1 MNKVLDFHRLAMVLR
16 WDALSNWKKYVR
28 NTLGLAFVF
37 SFICIWYQ
45 FNWRSYGYVT
55 YNYGYVTYND
65 VKDLYLGNVSG
76 LFMFISF
83 IIFFFC
89 GSRIFIN
96 MKTKASRS
104 LFLMLP
110 ATNMEK
116 FTSRLLYTVLGT
128 SLMIVASWMIA
139 DIIQFVFSLF
149 LTPGMQGSLVGKTF
163 EELFLKN
170 NFDSSHFVV
179 RNGTSVLGQTF
190 PVGMLLLSLTIFTH
204 SFFTLGGTVFRKSAT
219 LLTICSSFILMF
231 LTALISSFVDADVL
245 RHLVQSIEP
254 NTFGWLMVMVL
265 LLLSAFNYWAAYK
278 LFTHMQIINNKWF
291 NIL

>member
-55 YNYGYVTYND
+55 YND
-65 VKDLYLGNVSG
+65 VKDLYLGSVSG

-163 EELFLKN
+163 EEFI
-170 NFDSSHFVV
+170 V

>member
-28 NTLGLAFVF
+28 STLGLAFVF
-37 SFICIWYQ
+37 SFICIFYQ
-45 FNWRSYGYVT
+45 FNWRS
-55 YNYGYVTYND
+55 NGYVTYND
-65 VKDLYLGNVSG
+65 VKYLYLGSVSG

-128 SLMIVASWMIA
+128 SLMIVASWIIA

-149 LTPGMQGSLVGKTF
+149 LTPGMQGSLVGTAF

-190 PVGMLLLSLTIFTH
+190 PVGMFLLSLTIFTH

-219 LLTICSSFILMF
+219 LLTICTSFILMF

-245 RHLVQSIEP
+245 RHLVQSMEP

-265 LLLSAFNYWAAYK
+265 LLLSVFNYWAAFK

>member
-16 WDALSNWKKYVR
+16 WDALSNWKKYLR

-55 YNYGYVTYND
+55 YND
-65 VKDLYLGNVSG
+65 VKDLYLGSVSG

-149 LTPGMQGSLVGKTF
+149 LTPGMQGSLV
-163 EELFLKN
+163 
-170 NFDSSHFVV
+170 FDSSHFIV
-179 RNGTSVLGQTF
+179 RNGTSVLEQTF

>member
-37 SFICIWYQ
+37 SFICICFQ
-45 FNWRSYGYVT
+45 FNWRSNGYVT
-55 YNYGYVTYND
+55 YHD

-116 FTSRLLYTVLGT
+116 FISRLLYTVVGT
-128 SLMIVASWMIA
+128 SLMIFASWMIA

-149 LTPGMQGSLVGKTF
+149 LTPGMQGSLVGTVF
-163 EELFLKN
+163 EELFLKD
-170 NFDSSHFVV
+170 NFDSSHFIV

-190 PVGMLLLSLTIFTH
+190 PVGMFLLSLTIFNH
-204 SFFTLGGTVFRKSAT
+204 SFFTLGGTIFRKSAT

-231 LTALISSFVDADVL
+231 LMALISSFVDDDVL
-245 RHLVQSIEP
+245 VHFVQSMQP
-254 NTFGWLMVMVL
+254 NTFGWLMVNVF
-265 LLLSAFNYWAAYK
+265 LLLSVFNYWASYK

>member
-37 SFICIWYQ
+37 SFICICFQ
-45 FNWRSYGYVT
+45 FNWRSNGYVT
-55 YNYGYVTYND
+55 YHD

-76 LFMFISF
+76 LFMFMSF

-116 FTSRLLYTVLGT
+116 FISRLLYTVVGT
-128 SLMIVASWMIA
+128 SLMIFASWMIA

-149 LTPGMQGSLVGKTF
+149 LTPGMQGSLVARAF
-163 EELFLKN
+163 EQLFLKN

-179 RNGTSVLGQTF
+179 RNGTNVLGQTF
-190 PVGMLLLSLTIFTH
+190 PVGMFLLSLTIFNH
-204 SFFTLGGTVFRKSAT
+204 SFFTLGGTIFRKSAT

-231 LTALISSFVDADVL
+231 LMALISSFVDDDVL
-245 RHLVQSIEP
+245 VHFVQSMQP
-254 NTFGWLMVMVL
+254 NTFGWLMVNVF
-265 LLLSAFNYWAAYK
+265 LLLSVFNYWASYK

>member
-28 NTLGLAFVF
+28 STLGLAFVF
-37 SFICIWYQ
+37 SFICIFYQ
-45 FNWRSYGYVT
+45 FNWRS
-55 YNYGYVTYND
+55 NGYVTYND
-65 VKDLYLGNVSG
+65 VKDLYLENVSG
-76 LFMFISF
+76 MFMFIS
-83 IIFFFC
+83 
-89 GSRIFIN
+89 FIN

-128 SLMIVASWMIA
+128 SLMIVASWIIA

-149 LTPGMQGSLVGKTF
+149 LTPGMQGSLVGTAF
-163 EELFLKN
+163 EELFLKD

-190 PVGMLLLSLTIFTH
+190 PVGMFLFSLTLFTH

-231 LTALISSFVDADVL
+231 LTVLISSFVDADVL
-245 RHLVQSIEP
+245 RHLVQSMEP

>member
-45 FNWRSYGYVT
+45 FNMRS
-55 YNYGYVTYND
+55 NGYVTYND
-65 VKDLYLGNVSG
+65 VKDLYLGSVSG

-163 EELFLKN
+163 EEFI
-170 NFDSSHFVV
+170 V

>member
-45 FNWRSYGYVT
+45 FNMRS
-55 YNYGYVTYND
+55 NGYVTYND
-65 VKDLYLGNVSG
+65 VKDLYLGSVSG

-128 SLMIVASWMIA
+128 SLMNVASWMIA

-163 EELFLKN
+163 EELFLK
-170 NFDSSHFVV
+170 FIV

>member
-28 NTLGLAFVF
+28 STLGLAFVF

-45 FNWRSYGYVT
+45 FNMRS
-55 YNYGYVTYND
+55 NGYVTYND
-65 VKDLYLGNVSG
+65 VKDLYLGSVSG

-149 LTPGMQGSLVGKTF
+149 LTPGMQGSLV
-163 EELFLKN
+163 
-170 NFDSSHFVV
+170 FDSSHFIV
-179 RNGTSVLGQTF
+179 RNGTSVLEQTF

-204 SFFTLGGTVFRKSAT
+204 SFFTLGGSVFRKSAT

>member
-28 NTLGLAFVF
+28 STLGLAFVF
-37 SFICIWYQ
+37 SFICIFYQ
-45 FNWRSYGYVT
+45 FNWRS
-55 YNYGYVTYND
+55 NGYVTYND

-116 FTSRLLYTVLGT
+116 FISRLLYTVVGT
-128 SLMIVASWMIA
+128 FLMIVASWMIA
-139 DIIQFVFSLF
+139 DMIQFVFSLF
-149 LTPGMQGSLVGKTF
+149 LTPGMQGSLVARAF
-163 EELFLKN
+163 EQLFLKN

-190 PVGMLLLSLTIFTH
+190 PVGMVLFSLTLFTH

-231 LTALISSFVDADVL
+231 ATAMISSFVDEDVL
-245 RHLVQSIEP
+245 VHFVHSMEP
-254 NTFGWLMVMVL
+254 DTFGWLMVNVF
-265 LLLSAFNYWAAYK
+265 LLLSVFNYWVSYK
-278 LFTHMQIINNKWF
+278 LFTHMQVINNKWF

>member
-37 SFICIWYQ
+37 SFICIFYQ
-45 FNWRSYGYVT
+45 FNWRS
-55 YNYGYVTYND
+55 NGYVTYND

-76 LFMFISF
+76 MFMFISF
-83 IIFFFC
+83 IIFIFC

-163 EELFLKN
+163 EELFLKD
-170 NFDSSHFVV
+170 NFDV

-190 PVGMLLLSLTIFTH
+190 PVGMLLLSLTIFNH

-245 RHLVQSIEP
+245 RHLVQSIGP

>member
-45 FNWRSYGYVT
+45 FNMRS
-55 YNYGYVTYND
+55 NGYVTYND

-128 SLMIVASWMIA
+128 SLMIVASWIIA

-149 LTPGMQGSLVGKTF
+149 LTPGMQGSLVGTVF
-163 EELFLKN
+163 EELFLKD
-170 NFDSSHFVV
+170 NFDSSHFIV
-179 RNGTSVLGQTF
+179 RNGTSVLGR
-190 PVGMLLLSLTIFTH
+190 MLLLSLTIFTH

-231 LTALISSFVDADVL
+231 LMALISSFVDEDVL

>member
-28 NTLGLAFVF
+28 STLGLAFVF
-37 SFICIWYQ
+37 SFICIFYQ
-45 FNWRSYGYVT
+45 FNWRS
-55 YNYGYVTYND
+55 NGYVTYND
-65 VKDLYLGNVSG
+65 VKDLYLGSVSG
-76 LFMFISF
+76 MFMFISF

-116 FTSRLLYTVLGT
+116 FTSRLLYTILGT
-128 SLMIVASWMIA
+128 SLMIVASWIIA

-149 LTPGMQGSLVGKTF
+149 LTPGMQGSLVGTAF

-190 PVGMLLLSLTIFTH
+190 PVGMFLLSLTIFTH

-231 LTALISSFVDADVL
+231 LMALISSFVDDDVL
-245 RHLVQSIEP
+245 VHFVQSMQP
-254 NTFGWLMVMVL
+254 NTFGWLMVNVF
-265 LLLSAFNYWAAYK
+265 LLLSVFNYWASYK

>member
-28 NTLGLAFVF
+28 STLGLAFVF
-37 SFICIWYQ
+37 SFICVFYQ
-45 FNWRSYGYVT
+45 FNWRS
-55 YNYGYVTYND
+55 NGYVTYND

-76 LFMFISF
+76 MFMFISF

-116 FTSRLLYTVLGT
+116 FISRLLYTVVGT
-128 SLMIVASWMIA
+128 SLMIFASWMIA

-149 LTPGMQGSLVGKTF
+149 LTPGMQGSLVARAF
-163 EELFLKN
+163 EQLFLKN

-190 PVGMLLLSLTIFTH
+190 PVGMFLLSLTIFNH
-204 SFFTLGGTVFRKSAT
+204 SFFTLGGTIFRKSAT

-231 LTALISSFVDADVL
+231 LMALISSFVDDDVL
-245 RHLVQSIEP
+245 VHFVQSMQP
-254 NTFGWLMVMVL
+254 NTFGWLMVNVF
-265 LLLSAFNYWAAYK
+265 LLLSVFNYWASYK

>member
-28 NTLGLAFVF
+28 STLGLVFVF
-37 SFICIWYQ
+37 SFICIFYL
-45 FNWRSYGYVT
+45 FNWRS
-55 YNYGYVTYND
+55 NGYVTYND

-76 LFMFISF
+76 MFMFISF

-149 LTPGMQGSLVGKTF
+149 LTPGMQGSLVGTAF

-190 PVGMLLLSLTIFTH
+190 PVGMFLLSLTIFTH

-231 LTALISSFVDADVL
+231 LMALISSFVDDDVL
-245 RHLVQSIEP
+245 VHFVQSMQP
-254 NTFGWLMVMVL
+254 NTFGWLMVNVF
-265 LLLSAFNYWAAYK
+265 LLLSVFNYWASYK

-291 NIL
+291 NVL

>member
-45 FNWRSYGYVT
+45 FNMRSNGYVM
-55 YNYGYVTYND
+55 
-65 VKDLYLGNVSG
+65 KDLYLGSVSG

-163 EELFLKN
+163 EELFLKD
-170 NFDSSHFVV
+170 NFDSSHFIV

-245 RHLVQSIEP
+245 RHLDQSIEP

>member
-37 SFICIWYQ
+37 SFICIFYQ
-45 FNWRSYGYVT
+45 FNMR
-55 YNYGYVTYND
+55 NGYVTYND

-76 LFMFISF
+76 MFMFISF

-128 SLMIVASWMIA
+128 SLMIVASWIIA

-149 LTPGMQGSLVGKTF
+149 LTPGMQGSLVGTVF
-163 EELFLKN
+163 EELFLKD
-170 NFDSSHFVV
+170 NFDSSHFIV

-190 PVGMLLLSLTIFTH
+190 PVGMFLFSLTLFTH

-245 RHLVQSIEP
+245 RHLVQSMEP

>member
-55 YNYGYVTYND
+55 YND
-65 VKDLYLGNVSG
+65 VKDLYLGSVSG

-163 EELFLKN
+163 EEF
-170 NFDSSHFVV
+170 SSHFIV

>member
-45 FNWRSYGYVT
+45 FNMRS
-55 YNYGYVTYND
+55 NGYVTYND
-65 VKDLYLGNVSG
+65 VKDLYLGSVSG

-163 EELFLKN
+163 EELFLKD
-170 NFDSSHFVV
+170 NFDSSHFIV

-204 SFFTLGGTVFRKSAT
+204 SFLLWEALFSAS
-219 LLTICSSFILMF
+219 LPPC
-231 LTALISSFVDADVL
+231 
-245 RHLVQSIEP
+245 
-254 NTFGWLMVMVL
+254 
-265 LLLSAFNYWAAYK
+265 
-278 LFTHMQIINNKWF
+278 
-291 NIL
+291 

>member
-28 NTLGLAFVF
+28 STLGLAFVF
-37 SFICIWYQ
+37 SFICVFYQ
-45 FNWRSYGYVT
+45 FNWRSNGYVT
-55 YNYGYVTYND
+55 YHD
-65 VKDLYLGNVSG
+65 VRDLYLGNVSG
-76 LFMFISF
+76 MFMFISF

-116 FTSRLLYTVLGT
+116 FISRLLYTVVGT
-128 SLMIVASWMIA
+128 SLMIFASWMIA

-149 LTPGMQGSLVGKTF
+149 LTPGMQGSLVARAF
-163 EELFLKN
+163 EQLFLKN

-190 PVGMLLLSLTIFTH
+190 PVGMFLLSLTIFNH
-204 SFFTLGGTVFRKSAT
+204 SFFTLGGTIFRKSAT

-231 LTALISSFVDADVL
+231 LMALISSFVDDDVL
-245 RHLVQSIEP
+245 VHFVQSMQP
-254 NTFGWLMVMVL
+254 NTFGWLMVNVF
-265 LLLSAFNYWAAYK
+265 LLLSVFNYWASYK

>member
-28 NTLGLAFVF
+28 STLGLAFVF
-37 SFICIWYQ
+37 SFICIFYQ
-45 FNWRSYGYVT
+45 FNWRS
-55 YNYGYVTYND
+55 NGYVTYND
-65 VKDLYLGNVSG
+65 VKDLYLGSVSG
-76 LFMFISF
+76 MFMFISF

-116 FTSRLLYTVLGT
+116 FTSRLLYTILGT
-128 SLMIVASWMIA
+128 SLMIVASWIIA

-149 LTPGMQGSLVGKTF
+149 LTPGMQGSLVGTAF
-163 EELFLKN
+163 EGLFLKN

-190 PVGMLLLSLTIFTH
+190 PVGMFLLSLTIFTH

-231 LTALISSFVDADVL
+231 LMALISSFVDDDVL
-245 RHLVQSIEP
+245 VHFVQSMQP
-254 NTFGWLMVMVL
+254 NTFGWLMVNVF
-265 LLLSAFNYWAAYK
+265 LLLSVFNYWASYK

>member
-45 FNWRSYGYVT
+45 FNMRS
-55 YNYGYVTYND
+55 NGYVTYND
-65 VKDLYLGNVSG
+65 VKDLYLSDLSG
-76 LFMFISF
+76 SFMFISF
-83 IIFFFC
+83 VIFIFC

-116 FTSRLLYTVLGT
+116 FTSRLLYTVVGT
-128 SLMIVASWMIA
+128 FLMIVASWMIA
-139 DIIQFVFSLF
+139 DMIQFVFSLF
-149 LTPGMQGSLVGKTF
+149 LTPGMQGSLVARAF
-163 EELFLKN
+163 EQLFLKN

-190 PVGMLLLSLTIFTH
+190 PVGMVLFSLTLFTH

-231 LTALISSFVDADVL
+231 ATAMISSFVDEDVL
-245 RHLVQSIEP
+245 VHFVHSMEP
-254 NTFGWLMVMVL
+254 DTFGWLMVNVF
-265 LLLSAFNYWAAYK
+265 LLLSVFNYWVSYK
-278 LFTHMQIINNKWF
+278 LFTHMQVINNKWF

>member
-28 NTLGLAFVF
+28 STLGLAFVF
-37 SFICIWYQ
+37 SFICIFYQ
-45 FNWRSYGYVT
+45 FNWRS
-55 YNYGYVTYND
+55 NGYVTYND
-65 VKDLYLGNVSG
+65 VKDLYLGSVSG

-149 LTPGMQGSLVGKTF
+149 LTPGMQGSLV
-163 EELFLKN
+163 
-170 NFDSSHFVV
+170 FDSSHFIV

>member
-45 FNWRSYGYVT
+45 FNMRS
-55 YNYGYVTYND
+55 NGYVTYND

-163 EELFLKN
+163 EELFLK
-170 NFDSSHFVV
+170 FIV

>member
-45 FNWRSYGYVT
+45 FNMRS
-55 YNYGYVTYND
+55 NGYVTYND

-128 SLMIVASWMIA
+128 SLMIVASWIIA

-149 LTPGMQGSLVGKTF
+149 LTPGMQGSLVGTVF

-190 PVGMLLLSLTIFTH
+190 PVGMFLLTIFTH
-204 SFFTLGGTVFRKSAT
+204 SFFTLGGTIFRKSAT

-231 LTALISSFVDADVL
+231 LMALISSFVDDDVL
-245 RHLVQSIEP
+245 VHFVQSMEP

>member
-28 NTLGLAFVF
+28 STLGLAFVF
-37 SFICIWYQ
+37 SFICIFYQ
-45 FNWRSYGYVT
+45 FNWRS
-55 YNYGYVTYND
+55 NGYVTYND
-65 VKDLYLGNVSG
+65 VKDLYLGSVSG

-116 FTSRLLYTVLGT
+116 FISRLLYTVLGT
-128 SLMIVASWMIA
+128 SLMIVASWIIA

-149 LTPGMQGSLVGKTF
+149 LTPGMQGSLVGTVF
-163 EELFLKN
+163 EELFLKD
-170 NFDSSHFVV
+170 NFDSSHFIV

-190 PVGMLLLSLTIFTH
+190 PVGMFLLSLTIFTH

-231 LTALISSFVDADVL
+231 LMALISSFVDDDVL
-245 RHLVQSIEP
+245 VHFVQSMQP
-254 NTFGWLMVMVL
+254 NTFGWLMVNVF
-265 LLLSAFNYWAAYK
+265 LLLSVFNYWASYK

>member
-45 FNWRSYGYVT
+45 FNMRS
-55 YNYGYVTYND
+55 NGYVTYND
-65 VKDLYLGNVSG
+65 VKDLYLGSVSG

-163 EELFLKN
+163 EELFLK
-170 NFDSSHFVV
+170 FIV

-204 SFFTLGGTVFRKSAT
+204 SFFTLGGSVFRKSAT

>member
-28 NTLGLAFVF
+28 STLGLAFVF
-37 SFICIWYQ
+37 SFICIFYQ
-45 FNWRSYGYVT
+45 FNWRSNGYVT
-55 YNYGYVTYND
+55 YHD
-65 VKDLYLGNVSG
+65 VKDLYLGSVSG
-76 LFMFISF
+76 LFMFMSF

-116 FTSRLLYTVLGT
+116 FISRLLYTVVGT
-128 SLMIVASWMIA
+128 SLMIFASWMIA

-149 LTPGMQGSLVGKTF
+149 LTPGMQGSLVARAF
-163 EELFLKN
+163 EQLFLKN

-190 PVGMLLLSLTIFTH
+190 PVGMFLLSLTIFNH
-204 SFFTLGGTVFRKSAT
+204 SFFTLGGTIFRKSAT

-231 LTALISSFVDADVL
+231 LMALISSFVDDDVL
-245 RHLVQSIEP
+245 VHFVQSMQP
-254 NTFGWLMVMVL
+254 NTFGWLMVNVF
-265 LLLSAFNYWAAYK
+265 LLLSVFNYWASYK

-291 NIL
+291 NVL

>member
-45 FNWRSYGYVT
+45 FNMRS
-55 YNYGYVTYND
+55 NGYVTYND
-65 VKDLYLGNVSG
+65 VKDLYLGSVSG

-128 SLMIVASWMIA
+128 SLMIVASWIIA

-163 EELFLKN
+163 E
-170 NFDSSHFVV
+170 DIV

>member
-28 NTLGLAFVF
+28 STLGLAFVF
-37 SFICIWYQ
+37 SFICIFYQ
-45 FNWRSYGYVT
+45 FNWRS
-55 YNYGYVTYND
+55 NGYVTYND
-65 VKDLYLGNVSG
+65 VKDLYLGSVSG
-76 LFMFISF
+76 MFMFISF

-128 SLMIVASWMIA
+128 SLMIVASWIIA

-149 LTPGMQGSLVGKTF
+149 LTPGMQGSLVGTAF

-190 PVGMLLLSLTIFTH
+190 PVGMFLLSLTIFTH

-231 LTALISSFVDADVL
+231 LTALISSFVDDDVL
-245 RHLVQSIEP
+245 VHFVQSMQP
-254 NTFGWLMVMVL
+254 NTFGWLMVNVF
-265 LLLSAFNYWAAYK
+265 LLLSVFNYWASYK

-291 NIL
+291 NVL

>member
-28 NTLGLAFVF
+28 STLGLAFVF
-37 SFICIWYQ
+37 SFICIFYQ
-45 FNWRSYGYVT
+45 FNWRS
-55 YNYGYVTYND
+55 NGYVTYND

-76 LFMFISF
+76 MFMFISF

-128 SLMIVASWMIA
+128 SLMIVASWIIA

-149 LTPGMQGSLVGKTF
+149 LTPGMQGSLVGTAF
-163 EELFLKN
+163 EELFLKD

-190 PVGMLLLSLTIFTH
+190 PVGMFLFSLTLFTH

-231 LTALISSFVDADVL
+231 LMALISSFVDDDVL
-245 RHLVQSIEP
+245 VHFVQSMQP
-254 NTFGWLMVMVL
+254 NTFGWLMVNVF
-265 LLLSAFNYWAAYK
+265 LLLSVFNYWASYK

>member
-45 FNWRSYGYVT
+45 FNMRS
-55 YNYGYVTYND
+55 NGYVTYND
-65 VKDLYLGNVSG
+65 VKDLYLGSVSG

-128 SLMIVASWMIA
+128 SLMIVASWIIA

-149 LTPGMQGSLVGKTF
+149 LTPGMQGSLVGTVF
-163 EELFLKN
+163 EELFLKD
-170 NFDSSHFVV
+170 NFDSSHFIV
-179 RNGTSVLGQTF
+179 RNGTSVLGR
-190 PVGMLLLSLTIFTH
+190 MLLLSLTIFTH

-231 LTALISSFVDADVL
+231 LMALISSFVDEDVL
-245 RHLVQSIEP
+245 RHLDQSIEP

>member
-37 SFICIWYQ
+37 SFICICFQ
-45 FNWRSYGYVT
+45 FNWRSNGYVT
-55 YNYGYVTYND
+55 YHD

-76 LFMFISF
+76 LFMFMSF

-116 FTSRLLYTVLGT
+116 FISRLLYTVVGT
-128 SLMIVASWMIA
+128 SLMIFASWMIA

-149 LTPGMQGSLVGKTF
+149 LTPGMQGSLVARAF
-163 EELFLKN
+163 EQLFLKN

-190 PVGMLLLSLTIFTH
+190 PVGMFLLSLTIFNH
-204 SFFTLGGTVFRKSAT
+204 SFFTLGGTIFRKSAT

-231 LTALISSFVDADVL
+231 LMALISSFVDDDVL
-245 RHLVQSIEP
+245 VHFVQSMQP
-254 NTFGWLMVMVL
+254 NTFGWLMVNVF
-265 LLLSAFNYWAAYK
+265 LLLSVFNYWASYK

-291 NIL
+291 NVL

>member
-45 FNWRSYGYVT
+45 FNWRS
-55 YNYGYVTYND
+55 NGYVTYND

-76 LFMFISF
+76 SFMFISF
-83 IIFFFC
+83 IIFIFC

-116 FTSRLLYTVLGT
+116 FISRLLYTVVGT
-128 SLMIVASWMIA
+128 SLMIFASWMIA

-149 LTPGMQGSLVGKTF
+149 LTPGMQGSLVARAF
-163 EELFLKN
+163 EQLFLKN

-190 PVGMLLLSLTIFTH
+190 PVGMFLLSLTIFNH
-204 SFFTLGGTVFRKSAT
+204 SFFTLGGTIFRKSAT

-231 LTALISSFVDADVL
+231 LMALISSFVDDDVL
-245 RHLVQSIEP
+245 VHFVQSMQP
-254 NTFGWLMVMVL
+254 NTFGWLMVNVF
-265 LLLSAFNYWAAYK
+265 LLLSVFNYWASYK

>member
-28 NTLGLAFVF
+28 STLGLAFVF
-37 SFICIWYQ
+37 SFICIFYQ
-45 FNWRSYGYVT
+45 FNWRS
-55 YNYGYVTYND
+55 NGYVTYND
-65 VKDLYLGNVSG
+65 VKDLYLGSVSG
-76 LFMFISF
+76 MFMFISF

-128 SLMIVASWMIA
+128 SLMIVASWIIA

-149 LTPGMQGSLVGKTF
+149 LTPGMQGSLVGTVF
-163 EELFLKN
+163 EELFLKD
-170 NFDSSHFVV
+170 NFDSSHFIV

-231 LTALISSFVDADVL
+231 LMALISSFVDDDVL
-245 RHLVQSIEP
+245 VHFVQSMQP
-254 NTFGWLMVMVL
+254 NTFGWLMVNVF
-265 LLLSAFNYWAAYK
+265 LLLSVFNYWASYK

-291 NIL
+291 NVL

>member
-28 NTLGLAFVF
+28 STLGLAFVF

-45 FNWRSYGYVT
+45 FNMRS
-55 YNYGYVTYND
+55 NGYVTYND

-76 LFMFISF
+76 MFMFISF

-128 SLMIVASWMIA
+128 SLMIVASWIIA

-149 LTPGMQGSLVGKTF
+149 LTPGMQGSLVGTAF

-190 PVGMLLLSLTIFTH
+190 PVGMFLLSLTIFTH

-231 LTALISSFVDADVL
+231 LMALISSFVDDDVL
-245 RHLVQSIEP
+245 VHFVQSMQP
-254 NTFGWLMVMVL
+254 NTFGWLMVNVF
-265 LLLSAFNYWAAYK
+265 LLLSVFNYWASYK

-291 NIL
+291 NVL

>member
-37 SFICIWYQ
+37 SFICICFQ
-45 FNWRSYGYVT
+45 FNWRSNGYVT
-55 YNYGYVTYND
+55 YHD

-76 LFMFISF
+76 LFMFMSF

-116 FTSRLLYTVLGT
+116 FISRLLYTVLGT
-128 SLMIVASWMIA
+128 SLMIVASWIIA

-149 LTPGMQGSLVGKTF
+149 LTPGMQGSLVGTAF
-163 EELFLKN
+163 EELFLKD
-170 NFDSSHFVV
+170 NFDSSHFIV

-190 PVGMLLLSLTIFTH
+190 PVGMFLLSLTIFNH
-204 SFFTLGGTVFRKSAT
+204 SFFTLGGTIFRKSAT

-231 LTALISSFVDADVL
+231 LMALISSFVDDDVL
-245 RHLVQSIEP
+245 RHLVQSMQP
-254 NTFGWLMVMVL
+254 NTFGWLMVNVF
-265 LLLSAFNYWAAYK
+265 LLLSVFNYWASYK

>member
-37 SFICIWYQ
+37 SFICIFYQ
-45 FNWRSYGYVT
+45 FNWRS
-55 YNYGYVTYND
+55 NGYVTYND
-65 VKDLYLGNVSG
+65 VKDLYLGSVSG

-163 EELFLKN
+163 EEFI
-170 NFDSSHFVV
+170 V

-204 SFFTLGGTVFRKSAT
+204 SFFTLGGSVFRKSAT

>member
-28 NTLGLAFVF
+28 STLGLAFVF
-37 SFICIWYQ
+37 SFICIFYQ
-45 FNWRSYGYVT
+45 FNWRS
-55 YNYGYVTYND
+55 NGYVTYND

-76 LFMFISF
+76 MFMFISF

-128 SLMIVASWMIA
+128 SLMIVASWIIA

-149 LTPGMQGSLVGKTF
+149 LTPGMQGSLVGTAF

-190 PVGMLLLSLTIFTH
+190 PVGMFLLSLTIFTH

-231 LTALISSFVDADVL
+231 LMALISSFVDDDVL
-245 RHLVQSIEP
+245 VHFVQSMQP
-254 NTFGWLMVMVL
+254 NTFGWLMVNVF
-265 LLLSAFNYWAAYK
+265 LLLSVFNYWASYK

-291 NIL
+291 NVL